1 MAEEDAPSPVIGI
14 IGGSGIYDIEGLEQ
28 PEWREVRTPWGLPSG
43 QLLFGRLAGVPCVF
57 LPRHDR
63 GHRLSPTDLPYR
75 ANVDALK
82 RAGCTEILSLSAV
95 GSLRAEMPPGT
106 EPRAAW

>member
-14 IGGSGIYDIEGLEQ
+14 IGGSGIYDIEGLENA
-28 PEWREVRTPWGLPSG
+28 EWREVRTPWGLPSG
-43 QLLFGRLAGVPCVF
+43 ELLFGRLAGVPCVF

-75 ANVDALK
+75 
-82 RAGCTEILSLSAV
+82 
-95 GSLRAEMPPGT
+95 
-106 EPRAAW
+106 